1 MRMINK
7 LLSQKWVTVFLI
19 IAIGLALAGGYLLKK
34 KREKERNK
42 DYVQLELQAIQT
54 ASGWGYDIT
63 ADRKLYIHQDII
75 PVWPGRHSFR
85 TKEQALTIGRK
96 VMDRINRK
104 QLPDVTLQDLEEAGI
119 DTIQTKNP

>member
-1 MRMINK
+1 MINK

-63 ADRKLYIHQDII
+63 ADKKLYIHQDII
-75 PVWPGRHSFR
+75 PVWPDRHSFR

>member
-1 MRMINK
+1 MINK

>member
-1 MRMINK
+1 MINK

-19 IAIGLALAGGYLLKK
+19 IAIGLALAGGYWLKK

-63 ADRKLYIHQDII
+63 ADKKLYIHQDII

-85 TKEQALTIGRK
+85 TKAQALTIGRK
-96 VMDRINRK
+96 VMDRVSRK

-119 DTIQTKNP
+119 DTIQTMNP

>member
-1 MRMINK
+1 MINK

-19 IAIGLALAGGYLLKK
+19 IAIGLALAGGYWLKK

-54 ASGWGYDIT
+54 PSGWGYDIT
-63 ADRKLYIHQDII
+63 ADKKLYIHQDII

-85 TKEQALTIGRK
+85 TKEQALTIGQK
-96 VMDRINRK
+96 VMDRVSRK

>member
-1 MRMINK
+1 MINK

-19 IAIGLALAGGYLLKK
+19 IAIGLALAGGYWLKK
-34 KREKERNK
+34 KRERESNK
-42 DYVQLELQAIQT
+42 AYMQLELQAIQT

-63 ADRKLYIHQDII
+63 ADKKLYIHQDII

-96 VMDRINRK
+96 VLDRINRK